1 MPGAPGEGRAGG
13 LAGLRRGGSM
23 TELLFLYEC
32 ETLHPTQLRPVA
44 ERLGLT
50 VQAASHTYRELARR
64 GLVAMHDGRYRPT
77 FEGVAWLH
85 ETFGR
90 LEDDV
95 RRRLAHLHVIRS
107 TRAVALADLRANDLV
122 SLEIRDGLLS
132 ARPGSSGTSRGRV
145 ARRAAKGRIVEIA
158 DLEGIVTLE
167 PATVSIRTLAEPDLS
182 DPCLPDRLRAL
193 VGTAEEYLAAEGLEA
208 FDALH
213 RATAHRIHRFAVGA
227 AAREAARLGV
237 PGTIV
242 VMDRDLPR
250 LLAEF
255 SGPDPPPLDVLP
267 LPKGEHRLRGARRR
281 A

>member
-1 MPGAPGEGRAGG
+1 MATAPGEARAGG

-50 VQAASHTYRELARR
+50 VQAASHTYRQLARR
-64 GLVAMHDGRYRPT
+64 GLVASRDGRYRPT

-85 ETFGR
+85 ETLGR

-107 TRAVALADLRANDLV
+107 TRAIALADLRTNDPV

-132 ARPGSSGTSRGRV
+132 AGPGSSGTSRGRV
-145 ARRAAKGRIVEIA
+145 SRGAAQGRIVEVA
-158 DLEGIVTLE
+158 NLEGIVTLE
-167 PATVSIRTLAEPDLS
+167 PSTVSIRTLTESDLS
-182 DPCLPDRLRAL
+182 DPHLPDRLRAL
-193 VGTAEEYLAAEGLEA
+193 VGTEDEYLAAEGLEA
-208 FDALH
+208 FEALR
-213 RATAHRIHRFAVGA
+213 RATGHRVHRFAVGA

-237 PGTIV
+237 PGTVV

-267 LPKGEHRLRGARRR
+267 LPKGARRSR
-281 A
+281 GRRRS

>member
-1 MPGAPGEGRAGG
+1 
-13 LAGLRRGGSM
+13 M

-44 ERLGLT
+44 DRLGLT
-50 VQAASHTYRELARR
+50 VQAASHTYRQLARR

-85 ETFGR
+85 DTLGR

-95 RRRLAHLHVIRS
+95 RRRIAHLHVIRS
-107 TRAVALADLRANDLV
+107 TRAIALADLRENDPV

-132 ARPGSSGTSRGRV
+132 ARPGSTGTSRGRV
-145 ARRAAKGRIVEIA
+145 ARGGAKGRIVEVA
-158 DLEGIVTLE
+158 DLEGLVSLE
-167 PATVSIRTLAEPDLS
+167 PATVSVRTLSEADLV
-182 DPCLPDRLRAL
+182 DPRLPERLRAL
-193 VGTAEEYLAAEGLEA
+193 IGDEGEYLAAEGLEP
-208 FDALH
+208 FDALR
-213 RATAHRIHRFAVGA
+213 RATGRRVHRFAVGA
-227 AAREAARLGV
+227 AGREAARLGI
-237 PGTIV
+237 PGTIL

-267 LPKGEHRLRGARRR
+267 LPKRPRALGARRR
-281 A
+281 RR

>member
-1 MPGAPGEGRAGG
+1 
-13 LAGLRRGGSM
+13 M

-32 ETLHPTQLRPVA
+32 ETLRPTQLRPVA

-50 VQAASHTYRELARR
+50 VQAASHTYRQLARR
-64 GLVAMHDGRYRPT
+64 GLVTTREGRYCPT

-85 ETFGR
+85 ETLGR

-107 TRAVALADLRANDLV
+107 TRAIALADLRADDPV

-145 ARRAAKGRIVEIA
+145 ARGGAKGRIVEVA
-158 DLEGIVTLE
+158 DLEGIVTLQ
-167 PATVSIRTLAEPDLS
+167 PATVSVRTLSETDLA
-182 DPCLPDRLRAL
+182 DPRLSERLRAL
-193 VGTAEEYLAAEGLEA
+193 VGHEGEYLAAEGLEP
-208 FDALH
+208 FDALQ
-213 RATAHRIHRFAVGA
+213 RATGRRIHRFAVGA
-227 AAREAARLGV
+227 AGRAAARLGV
-237 PGTIV
+237 PSTIV

-255 SGPDPPPLDVLP
+255 SGSDPPPLDVLP
-267 LPKGEHRLRGARRR
+267 LPKGARVLRERRDR